1 LRGFLRFLVGLI
13 VVVFILWLI
22 LFLSVNWTS
31 LGESLS
37 KSFNE
42 NEIGKFILEYWF
54 FIGGFLCSIFIFVF
68 AFVRYKIIKKEEILL
83 CIILSLGFGFSWFFA
98 LIFWLAFGIVGI
110 HLFFP
115 LFFRLLPFGLVWVV
129 DWVIFTKLFPERE
142 NKELIINSSD
152 NKDKKVLSSVK
163 NSSSNKANANYSSV
177 KQETEIYKPIEK
189 VLKYGNPVV
198 RALISGSQAELLEEN
213 EQKIVLKIPKERKSF
228 FDQLNKEEKKE
239 SIKKILNKEIEFILS
254 ETPQLTEQ
262 SKQKEVVSL
271 RRERNPEFPKIVK
284 QAYDYSCAVCK
295 KRIFDLQGNPEVE
308 AAHIYPKALD
318 GVDDI
323 RNGLALCK
331 SHHWAFDQGLFSI
344 SDEYQILVNQKIV
357 NEENYFEEIGKY
369 NRKIINLP
377 ENYSLR
383 PHSIFLTE
391 HRRIHGFT

>member
-1 LRGFLRFLVGLI
+1 MRGFLRFLVGLI
-13 VVVFILWLI
+13 IVICTFWLI
-22 LFLSVNWTS
+22 S
-31 LGESLS
+31 LIDLASLL
-37 KSFNE
+37 KDFKE
-42 NEIGKFILEYWF
+42 NEIWKFILKYWF
-54 FIGGFLCSIFIFVF
+54 FIGWFLCSIFTFMLKLKENEKVLPAVF
-68 AFVRYKIIKKEEILL
+68 
-83 CIILSLGFGFSWFFA
+83 LSLIGGVFFCLLIAGLIAEVLYLDLWFFI
-98 LIFWLAFGIVGI
+98 LIPFC
-110 HLFFP
+110 LFF
-115 LFFRLLPFGLVWVV
+115 LVLGA
-129 DWVIFTKLFPERE
+129 DWIIFTKLFPERE
-142 NKELIINSSD
+142 NKELIVSLND
-152 NKDKKVLSSVK
+152 NKDKKVLSSTK
-163 NSSSNKANANYSSV
+163 NNSSNKANANYSSV

-228 FDQLNKEEKKE
+228 FDQLTQEERKE

-357 NEENYFEEIGKY
+357 NEESYFEEIGKY
-369 NRKIINLP
+369 NKTIINLP
-377 ENYSLR
+377 EKHSLR
-383 PHSIFLTE
+383 PHSIFLIE

>member
-1 LRGFLRFLVGLI
+1 MRGFLRFLVGLI
-13 VVVFILWLI
+13 IVICTFWLI
-22 LFLSVNWTS
+22 S
-31 LGESLS
+31 LIDLASLL
-37 KSFNE
+37 KDFKE
-42 NEIGKFILEYWF
+42 NEIWKFILKYWF
-54 FIGGFLCSIFIFVF
+54 FVGWFLCSIFTFILKLKERENEKVDEERP
-68 AFVRYKIIKKEEILL
+68 VDDRWKIPDDPLRT
-83 CIILSLGFGFSWFFA
+83 IIWDSLGLGLMWIISTP
-98 LIFWLAFGIVGI
+98 IFLVLGI
-110 HLFFP
+110 
-115 LFFRLLPFGLVWVV
+115 

-142 NKELIINSSD
+142 NKELILSSSD
-152 NKDKKVLSSVK
+152 NKDKNVLSSVK
-163 NSSSNKANANYSSV
+163 NSSSNKANNNYSSA
-177 KQETEIYKPIEK
+177 KQETEIYKPVEK
-189 VLKYGNPVV
+189 ILEYANPVM
-198 RALISGSQAELLEEN
+198 RALISASKAELLEEN
-213 EQKIVLKIPKERKSF
+213 EQKIVFKIPKERKSF
-228 FDQLNKEEKKE
+228 FDQLNKEEKRE

-357 NEENYFEEIGKY
+357 NEESYFEEIGKY
-369 NRKIINLP
+369 NKTIINLP
-377 ENYSLR
+377 EKHSLR

>member
-1 LRGFLRFLVGLI
+1 MRENLKVLVNLI
-13 VVVFILWLI
+13 IFIFIFWLVC
-22 LFLSVNWTS
+22 SVDW
-31 LGESLS
+31 ESFS

-42 NEIGKFILEYWF
+42 NEIGKFILKYWF
-54 FIGGFLCSIFIFVF
+54 FVGWFFYSIFTFIFQI
-68 AFVRYKIIKKEEILL
+68 RKEEKALDAILNSL
-83 CIILSLGFGFSWFFA
+83 GLGLYWIILIPCYLVFYLVLG
-98 LIFWLAFGIVGI
+98 I
-110 HLFFP
+110 
-115 LFFRLLPFGLVWVV
+115 
-129 DWVIFTKLFPERE
+129 DWIIFTKLFPERE
-142 NKELIINSSD
+142 NKELILSSSD
-152 NKDKKVLSSVK
+152 NKDKNVLSSVK
-163 NSSSNKANANYSSV
+163 NSSSNKANNNYSSA
-177 KQETEIYKPIEK
+177 KQETEIYKPVEK
-189 VLKYGNPVV
+189 ILEYANPVM
-198 RALISGSQAELLEEN
+198 RALISASKAELLEEN
-213 EQKIVLKIPKERKSF
+213 EQKIVFKIPKERKSF
-228 FDQLNKEEKKE
+228 FDQLNKEERKE

-357 NEENYFEEIGKY
+357 NEESYFEEIGKY
-369 NRKIINLP
+369 NKTIINLP
-377 ENYSLR
+377 EKHSLR